1 MNWALGTSL
10 DQVLRSP
17 AFPMWVTLAAAGF
30 FGLVVL
36 ITMLRADKS
45 AANGALTIITLLA
58 VGVAVAATFDRLGPT
73 GRTMTMPREARE
85 APTPSMTLPA
95 LACIEDLAGDIV
107 LAACE
112 KDLFSSAEVAAA
124 AVSYAASEI
133 ERLATYGDVASA
145 NQDMTPDLMSLRQAV
160 ERDRYGLIAHIL
172 AERYRCTPSD
182 CAVFRAIS
190 NRRQIV
196 ANMEAHTYDGLIAR
210 YAAAWNMPQSTQQGQ
225 ASAAAPGQLAPGAP
239 LAAQG
244 SLVAPQGPLGSSVLV
259 GRPTNA
265 EFPTAASTPPVS
277 IMTPEP
283 GTGIRP
289 AGASKA
295 AAPPPAATAAA
306 APAASP
312 APAAKKP
319 AAAPPAAPK
328 QARATPPVAAPV
340 QISPEASAPPA
351 VARE

>member
-1 MNWALGTSL
+1 MNLAWATSL

-58 VGVAVAATFDRLGPT
+58 VGVAVAATFDRLGPAN
-73 GRTMTMPREARE
+73 RTMMMPREARE
-85 APTPSMTLPA
+85 PTTPSMTLPA

-107 LAACE
+107 LSACE

-172 AERYRCTPSD
+172 TERYRCTPAD

-210 YAAAWNMPQSTQQGQ
+210 YAAAWNMPQSPPQ
-225 ASAAAPGQLAPGAP
+225 AAAAGQLPPGAP

-244 SLVAPQGPLGSSVLV
+244 SLVAPQGPLGTSVLV

-289 AGASKA
+289 AAASKA
-295 AAPPPAATAAA
+295 AAPPPAAA
-306 APAASP
+306 AASP
-312 APAAKKP
+312 PPAAAKKP
-319 AAAPPAAPK
+319 PAPAAAPK

>member
-1 MNWALGTSL
+1 MNWAWATSL

-30 FGLVVL
+30 FGFVVL

-58 VGVAVAATFDRLGPT
+58 VGVAVAATIDRLGPA
-73 GRTMTMPREARE
+73 GRTMMMPREARQE
-85 APTPSMTLPA
+85 PAASVSLPA
-95 LACIEDLAGDIV
+95 LACIEDLAGDVV

-112 KDLFSSAEVAAA
+112 KDLFSSAEIAAA

-133 ERLATYGDVASA
+133 ERLTTYGDVASA
-145 NQDMTPDLMSLRQAV
+145 NQDMTPELMSLRQAV
-160 ERDRYGLIAHIL
+160 ERDRYGLVAHIL
-172 AERYRCTPSD
+172 AERYRCTPLD
-182 CAVFRAIS
+182 CMVFRAIS

-210 YAAAWNMPQSTQQGQ
+210 YASSWNAPQSPPQVS
-225 ASAAAPGQLAPGAP
+225 ASAAPGTALS
-239 LAAQG
+239 AQG
-244 SLVAPQGPLGSSVLV
+244 SLVPPQGPLGSSMLV

-277 IMTPEP
+277 IMTAEP
-283 GTGIRP
+283 GTGTRP
-289 AGASKA
+289 PAAAKGTAPPAAAAAAVAPAAAAAQAAKKPPA
-295 AAPPPAATAAA
+295 PPPKQARAAPPPAAAQ
-306 APAASP
+306 P
-312 APAAKKP
+312 
-319 AAAPPAAPK
+319 
-328 QARATPPVAAPV
+328 PV

-351 VARE
+351 EARD

>member
-1 MNWALGTSL
+1 MNSAWATSL

-58 VGVAVAATFDRLGPT
+58 VGVAVAATIDRFGPS
-73 GRTMTMPREARE
+73 GRATMMPREARE
-85 APTPSMTLPA
+85 GPSPSMSLPA
-95 LACIEDLAGDIV
+95 LACIEDLAGDTV

-112 KDLFSSAEVAAA
+112 KDLFSSAEVTAA

-133 ERLATYGDVASA
+133 ERLTTYGDVASA

-182 CAVFRAIS
+182 CAVFRVIS

-210 YAAAWNMPQSTQQGQ
+210 YASSWNLPQSPLQ
-225 ASAAAPGQLAPGAP
+225 ASASAAGAPGQPAPGTP

-244 SLVAPQGPLGSSVLV
+244 SLVPAQGPLGPSVLV
-259 GRPTNA
+259 ARPTNA
-265 EFPTAASTPPVS
+265 EFPSAASTPPVS
-277 IMTPEP
+277 IMNPEP
-283 GTGIRP
+283 GTRP
-289 AGASKA
+289 AKGAS
-295 AAPPPAATAAA
+295 PPPAA
-306 APAASP
+306 APASP
-312 APAAKKP
+312 AAAAAKKP
-319 AAAPPAAPK
+319 PAPAAAPK
-328 QARATPPVAAPV
+328 QARATPPAAPQAPV

-351 VARE
+351 VARD

>member
-1 MNWALGTSL
+1 MNWALATSL

-45 AANGALTIITLLA
+45 AANGAFTIITLLA
-58 VGVAVAATFDRLGPT
+58 VGVAVAATFDRFGSA
-73 GRTMTMPREARE
+73 GRTMTMPREAQRGQ
-85 APTPSMTLPA
+85 AASVSLPA
-95 LACIEDLAGDIV
+95 LACIEDLAGDTV

-133 ERLATYGDVASA
+133 ERLTTYGDVASA

-182 CAVFRAIS
+182 CVVFRAIT

-196 ANMEAHTYDGLIAR
+196 ANMEAHTYD
-210 YAAAWNMPQSTQQGQ
+210 T
-225 ASAAAPGQLAPGAP
+225 
-239 LAAQG
+239 
-244 SLVAPQGPLGSSVLV
+244 
-259 GRPTNA
+259 
-265 EFPTAASTPPVS
+265 
-277 IMTPEP
+277 
-283 GTGIRP
+283 
-289 AGASKA
+289 
-295 AAPPPAATAAA
+295 
-306 APAASP
+306 
-312 APAAKKP
+312 
-319 AAAPPAAPK
+319 
-328 QARATPPVAAPV
+328 
-340 QISPEASAPPA
+340 
-351 VARE
+351 

>member
-1 MNWALGTSL
+1 
-10 DQVLRSP
+10 
-17 AFPMWVTLAAAGF
+17 
-30 FGLVVL
+30 
-36 ITMLRADKS
+36 
-45 AANGALTIITLLA
+45 
-58 VGVAVAATFDRLGPT
+58 
-73 GRTMTMPREARE
+73 
-85 APTPSMTLPA
+85 MTLPA
-95 LACIEDLAGDIV
+95 LACIEDLAGDVV
-107 LAACE
+107 LTACE

-160 ERDRYGLIAHIL
+160 ERDRYGLVAHIL
-172 AERYRCTPSD
+172 TERYRCTPAD

-196 ANMEAHTYDGLIAR
+196 ANMEAHTYDTLIAR
-210 YAAAWNMPQSTQQGQ
+210 YAAAWNMPQSPPQGA
-225 ASAAAPGQLAPGAP
+225 ASAAAAPGQLAPGAP

-244 SLVAPQGPLGSSVLV
+244 SLVAPQGPLGPGVLV
-259 GRPTNA
+259 ARPTNA

-277 IMTPEP
+277 IMTAEP
-283 GTGIRP
+283 GTGTRP
-289 AGASKA
+289 AA
-295 AAPPPAATAAA
+295 AARAAPPAAT
-306 APAASP
+306 PAASA

-319 AAAPPAAPK
+319 AAAPK

>member
-1 MNWALGTSL
+1 MNWAWATSL

-58 VGVAVAATFDRLGPT
+58 VGVAVAATIDRLGPA

-95 LACIEDLAGDIV
+95 LACIEDLAGDTV
-107 LAACE
+107 LTACE
-112 KDLFSSAEVAAA
+112 RDLFSSAEVAAA

-133 ERLATYGDVASA
+133 ERLVTYGDVASA
-145 NQDMTPDLMSLRQAV
+145 NQDMTPDLMSLRQAI

-196 ANMEAHTYDGLIAR
+196 ANMEAHTYDGMIAR
-210 YAAAWNMPQSTQQGQ
+210 YASSWNMPQAAQQNSA
-225 ASAAAPGQLAPGAP
+225 ASAVAPGQPALGTP

-244 SLVAPQGPLGSSVLV
+244 SLVAPQGPLGAPVLV
-259 GRPTNA
+259 ARPTNA

-289 AGASKA
+289 AAASKG
-295 AAPPPAATAAA
+295 APPPATAAAA
-306 APAASP
+306 APAA
-312 APAAKKP
+312 PAAKK
-319 AAAPPAAPK
+319 PPAAPK
-328 QARATPPVAAPV
+328 QARATPPVAPPV
-340 QISPEASAPPA
+340 QISPEASEAPA

>member
-1 MNWALGTSL
+1 
-10 DQVLRSP
+10 
-17 AFPMWVTLAAAGF
+17 MWVTLAAAGF

-58 VGVAVAATFDRLGPT
+58 VGVAVAATIDRFGPT
-73 GRTMTMPREARE
+73 GRAAMMPREARE
-85 APTPSMTLPA
+85 GPSPSMNLPA
-95 LACIEDLAGDIV
+95 LACIEDLAGDTV

-133 ERLATYGDVASA
+133 ERLTTYGDVASA

-160 ERDRYGLIAHIL
+160 ERDRYGLVAHIL

-210 YAAAWNMPQSTQQGQ
+210 YASAWNMPQAPVQG
-225 ASAAAPGQLAPGAP
+225 SPYAAGAPGQPPPGTP

-244 SLVAPQGPLGSSVLV
+244 SLVPAQGPLGPSVLV

-283 GTGIRP
+283 GTGTRP
-289 AGASKA
+289 AKGASPPPATVA
-295 AAPPPAATAAA
+295 AAPASAAA
-306 APAASP
+306 APA
-312 APAAKKP
+312 KKP
-319 AAAPPAAPK
+319 PTSASPK
-328 QARATPPVAAPV
+328 QARATPPAAPQAPV
-340 QISPEASAPPA
+340 QISPEASTPPA

>member
-1 MNWALGTSL
+1 MNWAWATSL

-58 VGVAVAATFDRLGPT
+58 VGVAVAATIDRLGPA
-73 GRTMTMPREARE
+73 GRATMTPREARE
-85 APTPSMTLPA
+85 GPPPSMNLPA
-95 LACIEDLAGDIV
+95 LACIEDLAGDTV

-112 KDLFSSAEVAAA
+112 KDLFSSAEIAAA

-133 ERLATYGDVASA
+133 ERLTTYGDVASA

-160 ERDRYGLIAHIL
+160 ERDRYGLVAHIL
-172 AERYRCTPSD
+172 SERYRCTPSD

-196 ANMEAHTYDGLIAR
+196 ANMEAHTYDSLIAR
-210 YAAAWNMPQSTQQGQ
+210 YASSWNVPQSPPQGL
-225 ASAAAPGQLAPGAP
+225 AAASPGQVAPGTP

-244 SLVAPQGPLGSSVLV
+244 SLVPAQGPLGPSVLV
-259 GRPTNA
+259 ARPTNA
-265 EFPTAASTPPVS
+265 EFPSAASTPPVS
-277 IMTPEP
+277 IMNPEP
-283 GTGIRP
+283 GTGTRP
-289 AGASKA
+289 AKGASPPAAAAA
-295 AAPPPAATAAA
+295 AAPPA
-306 APAASP
+306 

-319 AAAPPAAPK
+319 PAPAAPK
-328 QARATPPVAAPV
+328 QARATPPAAPQPPV

-351 VARE
+351 VARD